1 MFRYGFLVF
10 WAPVWSFHILSR
22 APRTIAFDPSVARP
36 GAGVFWISFG
46 FSLTVFPRPFGQ
58 LCGLAPHL
66 QTPLMASSSAFSS
79 VFRQILSDRV
89 GVRFCPPLRVLG
101 HSSREVSRLHFNS
114 LVFSCGLPCL
124 SELRRSCVGS
134 FGPGSVGQPYGGCVH
149 LSSRWYSF
157 PVSVSSLSQSLRL
170 VSLVRFTSRLPFF
183 RERTSFWPTSSPEAD
198 SFRRN
203 RYSKYFQC
211 PGAFLK
217 FSLLLRS

>member
-10 WAPVWSFHILSR
+10 WAPVWTFHILSR

-46 FSLTVFPRPFGQ
+46 FFLSVFPRPFGQ

-66 QTPLMASSSAFSS
+66 QTPLMASSSTFSS
-79 VFRQILSDRV
+79 VFRQILSVRV
-89 GVRFCPPLRVLG
+89 GFGSAPPPSSLRSFFQGGL
-101 HSSREVSRLHFNS
+101 SSSFHS

-124 SELRRSCVGS
+124 SVLRRSCEGS
-134 FGPGSVGQPYGGCVH
+134 FGPGSVGQLYGGCVH

-157 PVSVSSLSQSLRL
+157 PVSVSSLSQSLSL

-203 RYSKYFQC
+203 RYS
-211 PGAFLK
+211 
-217 FSLLLRS
+217 